1 VLPSVLERTSGR
13 LGGATTQGG
22 DVVSDL
28 QDRAESVV
36 QRLVRPLVLADGG
49 DVKVVTCTEGGVVIR
64 LGGACS
70 GCPGRPYT
78 VARLIEPA
86 LRQEFGETFAV
97 TVERS

>member
-1 VLPSVLERTSGR
+1 M
-13 LGGATTQGG
+13 
-22 DVVSDL
+22 VSEL

-36 QRLVRPLVLADGG
+36 QRLVRPLVSADGG
-49 DVKVVTCTEGGVVIR
+49 DIQVVTCTESGVVIR

-78 VARLIEPA
+78 VARLIEPVM
-86 LRQEFGETFAV
+86 RQEFGEAFIV